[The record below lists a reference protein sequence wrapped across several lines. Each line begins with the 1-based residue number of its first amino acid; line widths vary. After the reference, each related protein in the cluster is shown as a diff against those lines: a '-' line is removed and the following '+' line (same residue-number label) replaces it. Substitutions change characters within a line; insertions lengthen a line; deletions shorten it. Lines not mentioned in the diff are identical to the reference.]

1 MWMDP
6 DGYPL
11 DINPALSG
19 GTAAVR
25 LELDFHPDFF
35 YSVGQYV
42 GVLLLLTKCAIIN
55 IIAVELPWLV
65 RLWHLII
72 SIMATK
78 LVSQE

>member
-25 LELDFHPDFF
+25 LELERHPRFDYRWIGFQAGAGPDL
-35 YSVGQYV
+35 Y
-42 GVLLLLTKCAIIN
+42 I
-55 IIAVELPWLV
+55 
-65 RLWHLII
+65 
-72 SIMATK
+72 
-78 LVSQE
+78 